1 VKAAQAR
8 PSIFPILEVF
18 KDLLEL
24 KLVLNLNEYT
34 TPTQKPRQLLVGTAH
49 MLAAA
54 GAGEQ
59 FESGWEA
66 AYPAVVKSYNY
77 ASMNCTS
84 LKHTL
89 QEGYGVDFLEG
100 AFKPRD
106 RGYVVAHHFA
116 NVPNHWNTTALNH
129 GVANAPN
136 HWNAIAPNYLVA
148 NAPPAS
154 NRKIERIWGI
164 SSNGLRLMDPQT
176 WETSSPHPYRART
189 RNLKM
194 KIAQWKK
201 PQWPS
206 FSREMVLVSR

>member
-89 QEGYGVDFLEG
+89 QEIGVMWLHTILQTF
-100 AFKPRD
+100 P
-106 RGYVVAHHFA
+106 
-116 NVPNHWNTTALNH
+116 
-129 GVANAPN
+129 
-136 HWNAIAPNYLVA
+136 I
-148 NAPPAS
+148 
-154 NRKIERIWGI
+154 IGI
-164 SSNGLRLMDPQT
+164 QPLSIMGSQTLRPLPIG
-176 WETSSPHPYRART
+176 
-189 RNLKM
+189 K
-194 KIAQWKK
+194 
-201 PQWPS
+201 
-206 FSREMVLVSR
+206 SREFGVFQVMG